1 MAAFHSMLHRLV
13 STPLEDT
20 EYRNELKYII
30 DTAIINGYDE
40 RSIKI
45 LHKKHETRNNYTT
58 LEQIQPE
65 NDKKYFEMTH
75 SGTKTNFQNKKTVAY
90 EKSQLLIFIKI
101 TIIFGLE
108 NSNSS

>member
-1 MAAFHSMLHRLV
+1 MYIYVKVGKQNVINYFYVFQFIISNAHR
-13 STPLEDT
+13 
-20 EYRNELKYII
+20 R
-30 DTAIINGYDE
+30 
-40 RSIKI
+40 
-45 LHKKHETRNNYTT
+45 
-58 LEQIQPE
+58 
-65 NDKKYFEMTH
+65 H